1 MLRQKR
7 THHLFKA
14 YRSKNLTHLYEY
26 QGNVVAGHLAILGGI
41 QDLSCANLPQV
52 LYQLHNSVAVELEVK
67 LIWSIKLPCGIQLS
81 YQISVPLPLPTSL
94 DIHCDA
100 WPFDWIIHFN
110 EPNRDRLAWEM
121 SVFQI
126 MSCHPFCPCWV
137 WVTHSP
143 NWFYSCLFIHST
155 HGFYFHPHTN

>member
-14 YRSKNLTHLYEY
+14 YRSKNLNHLYEY

-67 LIWSIKLPCGIQLS
+67 LI
-81 YQISVPLPLPTSL
+81 
-94 DIHCDA
+94 
-100 WPFDWIIHFN
+100 
-110 EPNRDRLAWEM
+110 
-121 SVFQI
+121 
-126 MSCHPFCPCWV
+126 
-137 WVTHSP
+137 
-143 NWFYSCLFIHST
+143 
-155 HGFYFHPHTN
+155 